1 MYLIRGQSNI
11 KLFKKKHPEDS
22 FIATIGNFDGLHI
35 GHKEI
40 LKNMLSIAKRKKL
53 RRMVIFTEPHAKEFF
68 AEEISSVEAPPRISP
83 WRDKYLSLKKSGV
96 DVAFFLK
103 FNTSLKRMTPE
114 IFAQDILGNLQIMS
128 LIIGDDFK
136 FGKDRKGDF
145 NFLSNWG
152 KKKGI
157 EVLKTET
164 FKVKGKRVSSTRIRE
179 ALLDNNFDEAK
190 ELLDRPYTFSGKV
203 VRGNQLGRTIDV
215 PTANLWLPKTN
226 LPINGVYGVK
236 VQIKE
241 RNFFGI
247 ANMGLRPTIGGTMPV
262 LEVHIFNFSEDI
274 YGQRIQV
281 EFCFKV
287 RDEKKFSGLDELKEQ
302 IKKDISFTLSTF
314 NSIL

>member
-11 KLFKKKHPEDS
+11 ELFREKHPKDS
-22 FIATIGNFDGLHI
+22 FIATIGNFDGLHL

-40 LKNMLSIAKRKKL
+40 LKNMLSIANRKKL
-53 RRMVIFTEPHAKEFF
+53 KRMVIFTEPHAKEFF

-83 WRDKYLSLKKSGV
+83 WRDKYLSLKKNGV

-114 IFAQDILGNLQIMS
+114 IFAQDILGNLQIKS
-128 LIIGDDFK
+128 LMIGDDFK

-179 ALLDNNFDEAK
+179 VLLNNNFDEAK

-236 VQIKE
+236 IQIKD

-287 RDEKKFSGLDELKEQ
+287 RDEKKFSGLEELKEQ

>member
-11 KLFKKKHPEDS
+11 ELFKEKHPEDS
-22 FIATIGNFDGLHI
+22 FIATIGNFDGLHL

-40 LKNMLSIAKRKKL
+40 LKNMLSIANRKKL
-53 RRMVIFTEPHAKEFF
+53 KRMVIFTEPHAKEFF

-83 WRDKYLSLKKSGV
+83 WRDKYLSLKKNGV

-114 IFAQDILGNLQIMS
+114 IFAQDILGNLQIKS
-128 LIIGDDFK
+128 LMIGDDFK

-179 ALLDNNFDEAK
+179 VLLNNNFDEAK

-236 VQIKE
+236 IQIKD

-287 RDEKKFSGLDELKEQ
+287 RDEKKFSGLEELKEQ

>member
-11 KLFKKKHPEDS
+11 ELFREKHPEDS
-22 FIATIGNFDGLHI
+22 FIATIGNFDGLHL

-40 LKNMLSIAKRKKL
+40 LKNMLSIADRKKL
-53 RRMVIFTEPHAKEFF
+53 KRMVIFTEPHAKEFF

-83 WRDKYLSLKKSGV
+83 WRDKYLSLKKNGV

-103 FNTSLKRMTPE
+103 FNTHLKRMTPE
-114 IFAQDILGNLQIMS
+114 IFAQDILGNLQIKS
-128 LIIGDDFK
+128 LMIGDDFK

-157 EVLKTET
+157 EVLKTDT
-164 FKVKGKRVSSTRIRE
+164 FKVKGKRVSSTRIRK

-236 VQIKE
+236 IQIKD
-241 RNFFGI
+241 RNFSGI

-287 RDEKKFSGLDELKEQ
+287 RDEKKFSGLEELKEQ

>member
-114 IFAQDILGNLQIMS
+114 IFAQDILGNLQIKS
-128 LIIGDDFK
+128 LMIGDDFK

>member
-11 KLFKKKHPEDS
+11 ELFKKKHPDDS
-22 FIATIGNFDGLHI
+22 FIATIGNFDGLHL

-40 LKNMLSIAKRKKL
+40 LKNMLSIANRKKL
-53 RRMVIFTEPHAKEFF
+53 KRMVIFTEPHAKEFF

-83 WRDKYLSLKKSGV
+83 WRDKYLSLKKNGV

-114 IFAQDILGNLQIMS
+114 IFAQDILGNLQIKS
-128 LIIGDDFK
+128 LMIGDDFK

-145 NFLSNWG
+145 NFLSNWE

-179 ALLDNNFDEAK
+179 VLLNNNFDEAK

-236 VQIKE
+236 IQIKD

-287 RDEKKFSGLDELKEQ
+287 RDEKKFSGLEELKEQ